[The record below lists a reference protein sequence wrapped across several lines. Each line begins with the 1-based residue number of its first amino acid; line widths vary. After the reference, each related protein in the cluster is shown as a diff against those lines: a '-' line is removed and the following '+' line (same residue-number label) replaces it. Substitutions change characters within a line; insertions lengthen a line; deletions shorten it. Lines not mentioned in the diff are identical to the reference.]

1 MAMWQFLSIQE
12 PVSSGAPAVDTLTQV
27 AQAASNVVKEPE
39 TLSLWKLLQE
49 GGLLMIPLLICS
61 ILAVY
66 IFIERYLAIKKAGN
80 TPSSFMNRVREKITE
95 GNISGALTVSSS
107 FEGAI
112 PRVITKG
119 LKRIGKPID
128 HIEKSMENTGK
139 LEVYQM
145 EKNIGILSTI
155 AGIAPMF
162 GFLGTIAGMI
172 ILFFDIQHL
181 GFSFDNIASGIY
193 TKMVTSAV
201 GLIIGLLAYV
211 AYNFLNAQINK
222 NVNKIENASNEF
234 LDILHEPMK

>member
-1 MAMWQFLSIQE
+1 MAFLQFLSIQT
-12 PVSSGAPAVDTLTQV
+12 PTTHAGAVQSVGDTMAQV
-27 AQAASNVVKEPE
+27 APVLPKEPE
-39 TLSLWKLLQE
+39 TLSLWTLLME
-49 GGLLMIPLLICS
+49 GGVLMIPLLLCS
-61 ILAVY
+61 IIAVY
-66 IFIERYLAIKKAGN
+66 IFVERFIAIRKAGN
-80 TPSSFMNRVREKITE
+80 TSNDFMHRIKEKIAE

-162 GFLGTIAGMI
+162 GFLG
-172 ILFFDIQHL
+172 
-181 GFSFDNIASGIY
+181 
-193 TKMVTSAV
+193 
-201 GLIIGLLAYV
+201 
-211 AYNFLNAQINK
+211 
-222 NVNKIENASNEF
+222 
-234 LDILHEPMK
+234 